1 MLEIIKK
8 AYSLTEGI
16 LLYVLLKIAKGGI
29 ESGENRHLRAR
40 VLRRGINKL
49 KEAMLSV
56 RYKQGILVVGGESY
70 VLSNGI
76 FLNLAG
82 TNRYLKVIGDAD
94 GNEGKKMLDFLK
106 SKHIEVKNMIDLGAN
121 FGEISLYFSKENPS
135 AKILAVE
142 ASADNFK
149 ILESNCL
156 FQNFSTKNI
165 ILLNEAVGNSK
176 GFVEITKGVSAENI
190 ILLPGNKN
198 AANYGVGTERVASYT
213 LASLMRRFGFDEL
226 DFLKID
232 IEGSEPLLYD
242 SLKERVYGI
251 RAILLEVGDK
261 ADHKNYFPLIELLW
275 NSGMECYER
284 RSENRFTSLAQIKQE
299 ILPSFASDLWFI
311 KK

>member
-70 VLSNGI
+70 VLSSGI

-149 ILESNCL
+149 ILESNCF

-198 AANYGVGTERVASYT
+198 AANYGVGTERVASDT